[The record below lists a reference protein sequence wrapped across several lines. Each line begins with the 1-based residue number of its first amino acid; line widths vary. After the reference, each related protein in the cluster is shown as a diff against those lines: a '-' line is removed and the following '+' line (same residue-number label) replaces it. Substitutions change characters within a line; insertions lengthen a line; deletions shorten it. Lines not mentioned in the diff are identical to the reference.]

1 MEDNKKNFWKG
12 ALAGAL
18 AMFMVGAAAL
28 GIMNVAGVDL
38 GTSQEKVVNAQEEK
52 KLNKLK
58 KLIDENYLYT
68 DDLKE
73 EDLENGLYSGYIN
86 ALGDPYSVYY
96 DEEQTKS
103 LQESTS
109 GEYSGIGV
117 VFSQNQE
124 TKVITAVQVYENSP
138 ANEAGIQANDIL
150 YKVGDKDVSGTDL
163 SDVVQLIRG
172 VENTT
177 VDITVLRGDD
187 AKEVTMT
194 VTRRKIQVETVKSE
208 MKDDQIGYIRVTEF
222 DSVTY
227 DQFKSALDSL
237 EEQGM
242 KGLVVDLRAN
252 PGGNLATVTQMLDL
266 LLPKGTIV
274 STKDKSDHEEVI
286 SSDDEHQFTKPMAV
300 VVDGNSASASE
311 IFAGAIQDY
320 GLGLIVGTTTYGKGI
335 VQQIF
340 DLGDGCEEMGNKVN
354 DYLVKWRKEE
364 TRFQKDNL
372 VFNGYEKPNYL
383 INAKVP
389 RFGSGEAKG
398 IINESVRGKD
408 LYLMVDVCNYSL
420 TYSLSGNTNHM
431 SPDDHFQNLK
441 RVIAAVGGKARRL
454 NVIMPF
460 LYESRQHKRSGRE
473 SLDCALGLQELVRM
487 GVDNIITFDAHD
499 PRVQNAIP
507 LNGFETIRPTYQF
520 VKGLLKHVP
529 DLQIDADHMMA
540 ISPDEGAT
548 GRAIYFANVLGL
560 DMGMFYKRRDYTTI
574 VDGRNPI
581 VAHEFLGS
589 SVEGKDVIILDDMI
603 SSGDSILDV
612 ARQLKMRKAKRIY
625 AAATFGLFTNG
636 MEKFDQAYEEGLISG
651 ILTTN
656 LIYQTPELLSRPYY
670 INCDMSKY
678 IALVIDTLN
687 HDASISSILDPSERI
702 QNVVEKYK
710 KGEAID

>member
-1 MEDNKKNFWKG
+1 MLHRSERILDNIP
-12 ALAGAL
+12 
-18 AMFMVGAAAL
+18 VGSL
-28 GIMNVAGVDL
+28 GI
-38 GTSQEKVVNAQEEK
+38 
-52 KLNKLK
+52 
-58 KLIDENYLYT
+58 I
-68 DDLKE
+68 
-73 EDLENGLYSGYIN
+73 
-86 ALGDPYSVYY
+86 
-96 DEEQTKS
+96 
-103 LQESTS
+103 
-109 GEYSGIGV
+109 
-117 VFSQNQE
+117 
-124 TKVITAVQVYENSP
+124 AV
-138 ANEAGIQANDIL
+138 
-150 YKVGDKDVSGTDL
+150 
-163 SDVVQLIRG
+163 
-172 VENTT
+172 
-177 VDITVLRGDD
+177 
-187 AKEVTMT
+187 
-194 VTRRKIQVETVKSE
+194 
-208 MKDDQIGYIRVTEF
+208 
-222 DSVTY
+222 
-227 DQFKSALDSL
+227 
-237 EEQGM
+237 
-242 KGLVVDLRAN
+242 
-252 PGGNLATVTQMLDL
+252 
-266 LLPKGTIV
+266 
-274 STKDKSDHEEVI
+274 
-286 SSDDEHQFTKPMAV
+286 
-300 VVDGNSASASE
+300 
-311 IFAGAIQDY
+311 
-320 GLGLIVGTTTYGKGI
+320 
-335 VQQIF
+335 
-340 DLGDGCEEMGNKVN
+340 DGCEEMGNKVN

-383 INAKVP
+383 IDAKVP

-454 NVIMPF
+454 NIIMPF

-473 SLDCALGLQELVRM
+473 SLDCALALQELVRM

-507 LNGFETIRPTYQF
+507 LSGFETIRPTYQF

-560 DMGMFYKRRDYTTI
+560 DMGMFYKRRDYTKI

-636 MEKFDQAYEEGLISG
+636 MEKFDQAYEEGLING

>member
-1 MEDNKKNFWKG
+1 MENNKKNFWKG

-58 KLIDENYLYT
+58 KLIDENYLYK

-208 MKDDQIGYIRVTEF
+208 MKEF

-237 EEQGM
+237 EDQGM

-274 STKDKSDHEEVI
+274 STKDKSGHEEVI

-320 GLGLIVGTTTYGKGI
+320 GTCVKLTMAEYYTPNGRNIHKKGI
-335 VQQIF
+335 TPDVEVEYQQ
-340 DLGDGCEEMGNKVN
+340 DENN
-354 DYLVKWRKEE
+354 
-364 TRFQKDNL
+364 
-372 VFNGYEKPNYL
+372 P
-383 INAKVP
+383 
-389 RFGSGEAKG
+389 
-398 IINESVRGKD
+398 
-408 LYLMVDVCNYSL
+408 
-420 TYSLSGNTNHM
+420 
-431 SPDDHFQNLK
+431 
-441 RVIAAVGGKARRL
+441 
-454 NVIMPF
+454 
-460 LYESRQHKRSGRE
+460 
-473 SLDCALGLQELVRM
+473 
-487 GVDNIITFDAHD
+487 
-499 PRVQNAIP
+499 
-507 LNGFETIRPTYQF
+507 
-520 VKGLLKHVP
+520 
-529 DLQIDADHMMA
+529 DAD
-540 ISPDEGAT
+540 
-548 GRAIYFANVLGL
+548 NQL
-560 DMGMFYKRRDYTTI
+560 DAALEQ
-574 VDGRNPI
+574 VRN
-581 VAHEFLGS
+581 
-589 SVEGKDVIILDDMI
+589 K
-603 SSGDSILDV
+603 
-612 ARQLKMRKAKRIY
+612 
-625 AAATFGLFTNG
+625 
-636 MEKFDQAYEEGLISG
+636 
-651 ILTTN
+651 
-656 LIYQTPELLSRPYY
+656 
-670 INCDMSKY
+670 IN
-678 IALVIDTLN
+678 
-687 HDASISSILDPSERI
+687 
-702 QNVVEKYK
+702 Q
-710 KGEAID
+710 

>member
-1 MEDNKKNFWKG
+1 MLHRSERILDNIP
-12 ALAGAL
+12 
-18 AMFMVGAAAL
+18 VGSL
-28 GIMNVAGVDL
+28 GI
-38 GTSQEKVVNAQEEK
+38 
-52 KLNKLK
+52 
-58 KLIDENYLYT
+58 I
-68 DDLKE
+68 
-73 EDLENGLYSGYIN
+73 
-86 ALGDPYSVYY
+86 
-96 DEEQTKS
+96 
-103 LQESTS
+103 
-109 GEYSGIGV
+109 
-117 VFSQNQE
+117 
-124 TKVITAVQVYENSP
+124 AV
-138 ANEAGIQANDIL
+138 
-150 YKVGDKDVSGTDL
+150 
-163 SDVVQLIRG
+163 
-172 VENTT
+172 
-177 VDITVLRGDD
+177 
-187 AKEVTMT
+187 
-194 VTRRKIQVETVKSE
+194 
-208 MKDDQIGYIRVTEF
+208 
-222 DSVTY
+222 
-227 DQFKSALDSL
+227 
-237 EEQGM
+237 
-242 KGLVVDLRAN
+242 
-252 PGGNLATVTQMLDL
+252 
-266 LLPKGTIV
+266 
-274 STKDKSDHEEVI
+274 
-286 SSDDEHQFTKPMAV
+286 
-300 VVDGNSASASE
+300 
-311 IFAGAIQDY
+311 
-320 GLGLIVGTTTYGKGI
+320 
-335 VQQIF
+335 
-340 DLGDGCEEMGNKVN
+340 DGCEEMGNKVN

-507 LNGFETIRPTYQF
+507 LNGFETIRPTFQF

-636 MEKFDQAYEEGLISG
+636 MEKFDQAYEEGLING

-710 KGEAID
+710 KGEAIN